1 MGILL
6 DLIILAVI
14 LVVVLLSAKRGFMRV
29 AVETVGFIAAIFLT
43 FTISTPLA
51 GLTYD
56 KIIEPPIVKSVT
68 ATVNESVSDASD
80 SVWEALPGAV
90 KAYSERFGITKEKI
104 SDTFS
109 DSSAGQ
115 AAADKVAG
123 LSQNILRPAAVRIL
137 SLLFGVVVLIILLIA
152 VKFAARFLNKLFSF
166 SIAGKLNR
174 ILGGAVG
181 IPKGIIIAL
190 LLCLIIEL
198 TVPLTENGILIFTE
212 EAMEKSW
219 FFTHIPFD
227 IFK

>member
-6 DLIILAVI
+6 DLIVTAVI
-14 LVVVLLSAKRGFMRV
+14 LLVVLLSAKRGFMRV

-56 KIIEPPIVKSVT
+56 KMIEPPIVKSVT

-115 AAADKVAG
+115 AAADKATE

-137 SLLFGVVVLIILLIA
+137 SLLFGIVILIILLIA
-152 VKFAARFLNKLFSF
+152 VKFAARFINKLFSF
-166 SIAGKLNR
+166 SLAGKLNR
-174 ILGGAVG
+174 ALGGAVG
-181 IPKGIIIAL
+181 IPEGIIIAFL
-190 LLCLIIEL
+190 FCLIIEL
-198 TVPLTENGILIFTE
+198 IVPLTENGILIFTE

-219 FFTHIPFD
+219 FFTHFSFD
-227 IFK
+227 AFK

>member
-1 MGILL
+1 MGIIL
-6 DLIILAVI
+6 DLIVSAVI
-14 LVVVLLSAKRGFMRV
+14 LVVVLLSARRGFVRV
-29 AVETVGFIAAIFLT
+29 AIEAVGFIAAIFLT

-68 ATVNESVSDASD
+68 ATVGESVNDAAD

-90 KAYSERFGITKEKI
+90 KTYSERFGVTKEKI

-109 DSSAGQ
+109 DASVGESAENR
-115 AAADKVAG
+115 VTE
-123 LSQNILRPAAVRIL
+123 LSQNILRPAAVRVF
-137 SLLFGVVVLIILLIA
+137 SLIFGVIIMIVLLIA

-166 SIAGKLNR
+166 SVAGKLNR
-174 ILGGAVG
+174 ILGGIAG
-181 IPKGIIIAL
+181 IPKGIIIAFL
-190 LLCLIIEL
+190 FCLIIGL
-198 TVPLTENGILIFTE
+198 AVPLTENGFLIFTD

-219 FFTHIPFD
+219 FFTHFSFD